1 MQGSVTDYARGER
14 TELEKLLSFIY
25 SMQADP
31 VNDDLKEEIKK
42 FLDETGAPYYW
53 AGDKEQLEWVEIIAK
68 HFADWQRK
76 QIMNEAIAAFIEKG
90 SIRLHQW
97 PLDEKYGKH
106 HDNIKIIVFKEE

>member
-53 AGDKEQLEWVEIIAK
+53 AGDNEQLEWVEIIAK
-68 HFADWQRK
+68 HFTNWQRK
-76 QIMNEAIAAFIEKG
+76 QIIKDAVECAVSVLWRQSQEM
-90 SIRLHQW
+90 
-97 PLDEKYGKH
+97 DEKLEKLSLN
-106 HDNIKIIVFKEE
+106 DRVKLIIIKED